1 VNLEEHPV
9 DLTERAA
16 FFRVCEMSIR
26 RWIAAGVDVLD
37 PLAVAHHLAASKNPS
52 RDAMSVLLEELNSP
66 DFL

>member
-52 RDAMSVLLEELNSP
+52 RDAMSVLLEELNT
-66 DFL
+66 DLA

>member
-1 VNLEEHPV
+1 VSLEHPV

-26 RWIAAGVDVLD
+26 RWIAAGVDVMD

-52 RDAMSVLLEELNSP
+52 RDAMSVLLEELNT
-66 DFL
+66 DLA